1 MGKSALIAVL
11 LPIAAAAIA
20 LPAWAVLVAR
30 PGIEQLQSVAER
42 ACKCERRSGSKA
54 CWQPLTRVIRE
65 DLGEAS
71 GTACYPLSTEM
82 LDLDGSAAGAS
93 IVLRYDIVEGKG
105 RYLCSKAEAVAG
117 EAIWNREMNRS
128 EAAGDKHPVLHA
140 NAALRRFAD
149 ALRHG
154 HRLEAVRPSA
164 GCVTGYGQ

>member
-1 MGKSALIAVL
+1 MGKSALLAVL
-11 LPIAAAAIA
+11 LPIAVTAIT

-30 PGIEQLQSVAER
+30 PGIEQLQSVADR

-54 CWQPLTRVIRE
+54 CWQPLTRIIRE

-82 LDLDGSAAGAS
+82 LDLDASAAGAS
-93 IVLRYDIVEGKG
+93 VVLRYDIVEGNG
-105 RYLCSKAEAVAG
+105 LYLCSKAEAVAG

-128 EAAGDKHPVLHA
+128 EDAGDKHAVLRA

-149 ALRHG
+149 ALRRG
-154 HRLEAVRPSA
+154 QRLEAIKPSA
-164 GCVTGYGQ
+164 GCATGYGR